1 MNIWW
6 IGGAGTA
13 LGAWR
18 AGRMI
23 PYDYDGDIIVDKSL
37 TKDKWATAMHRLT
50 ALGYLDLSHSPAMGA
65 HNLKSSPRS
74 FSRRGKRRR
83 GSHSHSQASKY
94 LSSRVAPAGQEL
106 GQGWRDEGDSVLRI
120 GLQGRAVDVYAMGED
135 GIGGT
140 PSRSYV
146 GSWDGSHSRVFQ
158 VARCTSFR
166 THQQFVNPGNITRHA
181 VAFGQGNRTVWL
193 PEQPELEAYLKCVY
207 SVKDVKKLV
216 KELQCEGH
224 KDANAGWKC

>member
-1 MNIWW
+1 MQ
-6 IGGAGTA
+6 
-13 LGAWR
+13 
-18 AGRMI
+18 
-23 PYDYDGDIIVDKSL
+23 
-37 TKDKWATAMHRLT
+37 RLT

-65 HNLKSSPRS
+65 QNLKSSPRS

-94 LSSRVAPAGQEL
+94 LSSRVALAGQEL

-120 GLQGRAVDVYAMGED
+120 GLQGRVVDVYAMGEA

-140 PSRSYV
+140 PSRSDV

-166 THQQFVNPGNITRHA
+166 THQQFVHPGNITRHA